1 MRNIKVTKCDV
12 FIVVL
17 VTQSCLT
24 LCNSLDCN
32 LPGSSFHG
40 IFQARILEWV
50 ATPFFRGSSRLRNWI
65 RVSCI
70 SGRFFTSWATSY
82 WASLVAQSVENLPAM
97 WGTWVQ
103 YLVWEDPLEEG
114 MTNPLQYSCLENPH
128 GQRSLVDCSP
138 WSHKEL
144 DMIEQLMF
152 P

>member
-24 LCNSLDCN
+24 LCNSLDCS
-32 LPGSSFHG
+32 LPGSSVHG

-50 ATPFFRGSSRLRNWI
+50 ATPFFRGSSRPRNWI
-65 RVSCI
+65 MVSCI
-70 SGRFFTSWATSY
+70 SSRFFTIWATSY

-97 WGTWVQ
+97 WGTCVQ

-114 MTNPLQYSCLENPH
+114 MTNPLQYSWLENPH

-144 DMIEQLMF
+144 DTTEQLMF